1 MKFNTFVKNTVL
13 ISIKDILF
21 IVDLLLLIL
30 YIVFMKVYAD
40 IISFPAKASSI
51 LVSPMTDLVQYK
63 AQNICSNILMN
74 G

>member
-40 IISFPAKASSI
+40 TISFPAKASPI
-51 LVSPMTDLVQYK
+51 FVSPMTDLVQYK
-63 AQNICSNILMN
+63 AQTICSNILMN